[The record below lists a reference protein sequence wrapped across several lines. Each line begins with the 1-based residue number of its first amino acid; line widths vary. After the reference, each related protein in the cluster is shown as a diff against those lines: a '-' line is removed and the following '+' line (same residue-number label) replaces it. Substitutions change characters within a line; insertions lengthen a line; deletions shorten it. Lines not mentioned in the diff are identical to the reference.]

1 MYTLKFTTAYKRAYK
16 LMKMRGF
23 DLSLLDNVVDT
34 GIHSDIFKM

>member
-16 LMKMRGF
+16 LMTKRAY
-23 DLSLLDNVVDT
+23 DLSLLDNVVAT